1 LDGCARLRRK
11 AAEIVAIYSEP
22 LMRQRALINA
32 GLEPI
37 LDSPEHFAH
46 FIDVEWDRTARQMK
60 TLGVVPQ

>member
-1 LDGCARLRRK
+1 
-11 AAEIVAIYSEP
+11 
-22 LMRQRALINA
+22 MRQRALINA